1 MTNHPHSYS
10 PFLESLLILTSG
22 IASIVYLG
30 ISFSIHSSS
39 LWCLSL
45 CPIPWTRF
53 SCLHFSYLILS
64 LFKDA
69 WDFMCLLKSKPL
81 QSKVLKG
88 ISRNK
93 ALKVYRPM
101 FRKEAIGFQFWYF
114 LNPRWSFSWH
124 NVGKCVS
131 SEQKLHIRGSTFYP
145 SRKVYR
151 RKVV

>member
-1 MTNHPHSYS
+1 MTSHPHSYS

-22 IASIVYLG
+22 IASILYLG
-30 ISFSIHSSS
+30 ISTPIHSSS

-53 SCLHFSYLILS
+53 SSLHSSYFFPCLKTPGIM
-64 LFKDA
+64 
-69 WDFMCLLKSKPL
+69 FMCLLKSKPL

-88 ISRNK
+88 KSRNK

-101 FRKEAIGFQFWYF
+101 FRKEAIGSQFWYS

-131 SEQKLHIRGSTFYP
+131 SEQTFHIRRSTFYP
-145 SRKVYR
+145 SRKVYK

>member
-1 MTNHPHSYS
+1 MTNHPHSYI

-30 ISFSIHSSS
+30 NLNFYPLLIIVVFKS
-39 LWCLSL
+39 LPHTMNEVFLFAFPVC
-45 CPIPWTRF
+45 
-53 SCLHFSYLILS
+53 LS

-69 WDFMCLLKSKPL
+69 WDFMCLPKSKPL

-88 ISRNK
+88 VSRKK
-93 ALKVYRPM
+93 ALKVYSPM
-101 FRKEAIGFQFWYF
+101 FRKEAIGFQFWYS

-131 SEQKLHIRGSTFYP
+131 SEQTFHIRGSTFYP
-145 SRKVYR
+145 SRKVYQ